1 MRGPHLFPITM
12 ANEDF
17 RRNLYAAHLH
27 FSYDALPF
35 FCSAFR
41 SAFLPALRHTC
52 RPGCGLYLFLIFLPL
67 R

>member
-1 MRGPHLFPITM
+1 MSGPHLFPITM

-35 FCSAFR
+35 FR
-41 SAFLPALRHTC
+41 SALRHTLRHTC
-52 RPGCGLYLFLIFLPL
+52 RPGFGFYLFLIFLPL